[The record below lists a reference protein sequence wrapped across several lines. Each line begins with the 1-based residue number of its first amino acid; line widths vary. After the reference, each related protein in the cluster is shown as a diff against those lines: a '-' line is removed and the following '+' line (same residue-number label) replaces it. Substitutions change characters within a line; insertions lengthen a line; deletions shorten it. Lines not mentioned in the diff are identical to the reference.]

1 MCVCVRMRV
10 RVCVR
15 VTKFTLLKI
24 TRGDCWELPEGLFSL
39 CFWNSLFLWDWV
51 SPSFPWCR
59 VDAFHVGAFTCF
71 FLYGPFLAGPFRA
84 HAKQLQGK
92 LHNVSSHPPPQRQK
106 TNTPS
111 SEPSG
116 ADPCSPPRCSP
127 VMPPIRGGISR
138 SLFFPTLYVACEPQ
152 RKAVGGGMYIFLKV
166 I

>member
-1 MCVCVRMRV
+1 MCVRAHARACVCACHQVHAPQDNPGR
-10 RVCVR
+10 
-15 VTKFTLLKI
+15 LLGAP
-24 TRGDCWELPEGLFSL
+24 RGIVFSVFLELS
-39 CFWNSLFLWDWV
+39 FLWDWV

-138 SLFFPTLYVACEPQ
+138 SWFFFRLFTLRASH
-152 RKAVGGGMYIFLKV
+152 GGRRWAAGCTFF
-166 I
+166 